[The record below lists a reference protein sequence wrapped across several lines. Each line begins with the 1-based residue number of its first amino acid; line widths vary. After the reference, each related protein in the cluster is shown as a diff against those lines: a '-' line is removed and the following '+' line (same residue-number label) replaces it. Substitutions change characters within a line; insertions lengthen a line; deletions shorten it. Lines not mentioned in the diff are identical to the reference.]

1 MTEQRQLKIVHRYQL
16 EGSTL
21 VVAVNERGQVGIG
34 LAQLHPDA
42 EVLTPVDPAQLQQ
55 VLEQARVDSHRIQNQ
70 SYPLPGL
77 VLEVL
82 GEAPP
87 EGFTTGMVRAR
98 IGSTE
103 YTHADV
109 LRELRYFERQGK
121 ARRLV
126 AQPGGLHWALAR
138 PAGTYSVPV
147 TRPTIRTRNQ
157 GR

>member
-21 VVAVNERGQVGIG
+21 VVAVNERGQVGVG
-34 LAQLHPDA
+34 LAELDPEA
-42 EVLTPVDPAQLQQ
+42 ETYQPVSLTELQQ
-55 VLEQARVDSHRIQNQ
+55 VIEQAIVDSHRIQNQ
-70 SYPLPGL
+70 SYPLSGL

-121 ARRLV
+121 ARRLI
-126 AQPGGLHWALAR
+126 AQGQGIRWAVR
-138 PAGTYSVPV
+138 
-147 TRPTIRTRNQ
+147 
-157 GR
+157 